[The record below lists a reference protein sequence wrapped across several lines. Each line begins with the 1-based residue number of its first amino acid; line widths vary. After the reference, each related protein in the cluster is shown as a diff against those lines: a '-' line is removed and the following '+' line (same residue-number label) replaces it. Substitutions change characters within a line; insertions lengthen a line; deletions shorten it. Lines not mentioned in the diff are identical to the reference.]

1 MPSYYIIWTEG
12 KNNLYNL
19 EYENAKPKE
28 KYGCQI
34 SKADYSLIQTS
45 KPDATD
51 ELLNTNCN
59 NNDNYY
65 NEKYSFINTINNIDI
80 KKILKN
86 SNISSKTPYIR
97 FITKNLEI
105 NLLVKINL

>member
-45 KPDATD
+45 KPDTTD
-51 ELLNTNCN
+51 ELLNTMNCSVFL
-59 NNDNYY
+59 DTFLFQNYSLRL
-65 NEKYSFINTINNIDI
+65 KI
-80 KKILKN
+80 K
-86 SNISSKTPYIR
+86 
-97 FITKNLEI
+97 
-105 NLLVKINL
+105 